1 MIAMDDKNT
10 AMLEYLRQYPGLQS
24 FLFFNSM
31 VDQIG
36 NTSVQ
41 TVSGETWEKK
51 YVRGHGIKQWDFAV
65 VKIAQAD
72 TGTSD
77 INADETQAVQ
87 DFMDWIDKQNKAG
100 NFPDFSPSKVLSIQN
115 LQNMPNFAG
124 IDNNEGTAKYMFQCR
139 VRYYE

>member
-1 MIAMDDKNT
+1 MDNKNT
-10 AMLEYLRQYPGLQS
+10 AMLEYLRKYPGLQS

-51 YVRGHGIKQWDFAV
+51 YVRDHGIKQWDFAV
-65 VKIAQAD
+65 VIIAQAD

-87 DFMDWIDKQNKAG
+87 DFMDWIDEQNKAG

-139 VRYYE
+139 VRYSI

>member
-1 MIAMDDKNT
+1 MSDNKNI

-24 FLFFNSM
+24 FLYFNSM

-36 NTSVQ
+36 NTAVQ
-41 TVSGETWEKK
+41 TVYGEQWEKK
-51 YVRGHGIKQWDFAV
+51 YIHGHGVKQWDFAI
-65 VKIAQAD
+65 VKIAPAD
-72 TGTSD
+72 TGTSET
-77 INADETQAVQ
+77 NADETQAVQ
-87 DFMDWIDKQNKAG
+87 DFMDWIDAQEEAG
-100 NFPDFSPSKVLSIQN
+100 NYPVFEGCKVLSIEN

>member
-1 MIAMDDKNT
+1 MDNKNI

-24 FLFFNSM
+24 FLYFNSM

-36 NTSVQ
+36 NTAVQ
-41 TVSGETWEKK
+41 TVYGETWETK

-87 DFMDWIDKQNKAG
+87 DFMDWIDEQNRLK
-100 NFPDFSPSKVLSIQN
+100 NFPDFSPNRVISIEN

-124 IDNNEGTAKYMFQCR
+124 IDNNEGAAKYMFQCR
-139 VRYYE
+139 VRYYQ

>member
-1 MIAMDDKNT
+1 MDNKNI

-24 FLFFNSM
+24 FLYFNSM

-36 NTSVQ
+36 NTAVQ
-41 TVSGETWEKK
+41 TVYGETWEKK

-87 DFMDWIDKQNKAG
+87 DFMDWIDAQNKAK
-100 NFPDFSPSKVLSIQN
+100 NFPVFDGCEILSIEN

-139 VRYYE
+139 VRYYQ

>member
-1 MIAMDDKNT
+1 MDNKNT

-24 FLFFNSM
+24 FLYFNSM

-36 NTSVQ
+36 NTAVQ
-41 TVSGETWEKK
+41 TVYGETWEQR
-51 YVRGHGIKQWDFAV
+51 YMRGHGIKQWDFAI

-87 DFMDWIDKQNKAG
+87 DFMDWIDNQNRLK
-100 NFPDFSPSKVLSIQN
+100 NFPDFSPNRVLSIEN

-124 IDNNEGTAKYMFQCR
+124 INNDEGTAKYMFQCR
-139 VRYYE
+139 VRYYQ

>member
-1 MIAMDDKNT
+1 MDNKNT

-51 YVRGHGIKQWDFAV
+51 YVRVHGIKQWDFAV

-87 DFMDWIDKQNKAG
+87 DFMDWIDEQNKAG

>member
-1 MIAMDDKNT
+1 MADNKNI

-24 FLFFNSM
+24 FLYFNSM

-36 NTSVQ
+36 NTAVQ
-41 TVSGETWEKK
+41 TVYGETWEKK

-87 DFMDWIDKQNKAG
+87 DFMDWIDEQNRAE
-100 NFPDFSPSKVLSIQN
+100 NFPDFSPGKVLSIQN

-124 IDNNEGTAKYMFQCR
+124 INNDEGTAKYMFQCR

>member
-1 MIAMDDKNT
+1 MDNKNT

-36 NTSVQ
+36 NTAVQ
-41 TVSGETWEKK
+41 TVYGETWEKE
-51 YVRGHGIKQWDFAV
+51 YIRGHGIKQWDFAV

-87 DFMDWIDKQNKAG
+87 DFMDWIDEQNEIG
-100 NFPDFSPSKVLSIQN
+100 NFPDFSPGKVLSIQN

>member
-1 MIAMDDKNT
+1 MDNKNT

-36 NTSVQ
+36 NTAVQ
-41 TVSGETWEKK
+41 TVYGETWEKK

-87 DFMDWIDKQNKAG
+87 DFMDWIDEQNKAG

>member
-1 MIAMDDKNT
+1 MDNKNT
-10 AMLEYLRQYPGLQS
+10 AMLEYLRKYPGLQS

-36 NTSVQ
+36 NTAVQ
-41 TVSGETWEKK
+41 TVYGETWEKK

-87 DFMDWIDKQNKAG
+87 DFMDWIDEQNKTK
-100 NFPDFSPSKVLSIQN
+100 NFPNFSPARVLSIQN

-124 IDNNEGTAKYMFQCR
+124 IDNNEGAAKYMFQCR

>member
-1 MIAMDDKNT
+1 MDNKNIAMLN
-10 AMLEYLRQYPGLQS
+10 YLRQYPGLQS
-24 FLFFNSM
+24 FLYFNSM

-36 NTSVQ
+36 NTAVQ
-41 TVSGETWEKK
+41 TVYGETWEKK

-87 DFMDWIDKQNKAG
+87 DFMDWIDAQNKSQ
-100 NFPDFSPSKVLSIQN
+100 NFPVFDGCKILSIEN

>member
-1 MIAMDDKNT
+1 MDNKNT

-24 FLFFNSM
+24 FLYFNSM

-36 NTSVQ
+36 NTAVQ
-41 TVSGETWEKK
+41 TVYGETWEKK

-87 DFMDWIDKQNKAG
+87 DFMDWIDAQNKSQ
-100 NFPDFSPSKVLSIQN
+100 NFPVFDGCKILSIEN

>member
-1 MIAMDDKNT
+1 MDNKNT

-24 FLFFNSM
+24 FLYFNSM

-36 NTSVQ
+36 NTAVQ
-41 TVSGETWEKK
+41 TVYGETWEKR
-51 YVRGHGIKQWDFAV
+51 YVRGHGIKQFDFAV
-65 VKIAQAD
+65 VYIAQAD

-87 DFMDWIDKQNKAG
+87 NFMDWIDTQNKNE
-100 NFPDFSPSKVLSIQN
+100 NFPDFSPGKVLSIQN

-124 IDNNEGTAKYMFQCR
+124 LNNDEGTAKYMFQCR
-139 VRYYE
+139 VRYYQ

>member
-1 MIAMDDKNT
+1 MIATDNKNI
-10 AMLEYLRQYPGLQS
+10 AMLNYLRQYPGLQS
-24 FLFFNSM
+24 FLYFNSM

-36 NTSVQ
+36 NTAVQ
-41 TVSGETWEKK
+41 TVYGETWEKK

-87 DFMDWIDKQNKAG
+87 DFMDWIDAQNKSQ
-100 NFPDFSPSKVLSIQN
+100 NFPVFDGCKILSIEN

-124 IDNNEGTAKYMFQCR
+124 IDNNEGAAKYMFQCR

>member
-1 MIAMDDKNT
+1 MDNKNT

-87 DFMDWIDKQNKAG
+87 DFMDWIDEQNKVG

-124 IDNNEGTAKYMFQCR
+124 VDNNEGTAKYMFQCR
-139 VRYYE
+139 VRYYA

>member
-1 MIAMDDKNT
+1 MDNKNT

-87 DFMDWIDKQNKAG
+87 DFMDWIDEQNKAG
-100 NFPDFSPSKVLSIQN
+100 NFPDFSPGKVLSIQN

-124 IDNNEGTAKYMFQCR
+124 VDNNEGTAKYMFQCR

>member
-1 MIAMDDKNT
+1 MDNKNT
-10 AMLEYLRQYPGLQS
+10 AMLAYLRQYPGLQS
-24 FLFFNSM
+24 FLYFNSM

-36 NTSVQ
+36 NTAVQ
-41 TVSGETWEKK
+41 TVYGETWEKK
-51 YVRGHGIKQWDFAV
+51 FVRGHGIKQWDFAV

-87 DFMDWIDKQNKAG
+87 DFMDWIDAQNKSQ
-100 NFPDFSPSKVLSIQN
+100 NFPVFDGCKILSIEN

-139 VRYYE
+139 VRYYQ

>member
-1 MIAMDDKNT
+1 MIATDNKNI
-10 AMLEYLRQYPGLQS
+10 AMLNYLRQYPGLQS
-24 FLFFNSM
+24 FLYFNSM

-36 NTSVQ
+36 NTAVQ
-41 TVSGETWEKK
+41 TVYGETWEKK
-51 YVRGHGIKQWDFAV
+51 FVRGHGIKQWDFAV

-87 DFMDWIDKQNKAG
+87 DFMDWIDAQNKSQ
-100 NFPDFSPSKVLSIQN
+100 NFPVFDGCKILSIEN

-124 IDNNEGTAKYMFQCR
+124 IDNNEGAAKYMFQCR

>member
-1 MIAMDDKNT
+1 MDNKNT
-10 AMLEYLRQYPGLQS
+10 AMLEYLRRYPGLQS

-36 NTSVQ
+36 NTSIQ

-87 DFMDWIDKQNKAG
+87 DFMDWISAQNKAG
-100 NFPDFSPSKVLSIQN
+100 NFPDFSPGKVLSISN

>member
-1 MIAMDDKNT
+1 MDNKNT
-10 AMLEYLRQYPGLQS
+10 AMLAYLRQYPGLRS
-24 FLFFNSM
+24 FLYFNSM

-36 NTSVQ
+36 NTAVQ
-41 TVSGETWEKK
+41 TVYGEAWEKK
-51 YVRGHGIKQWDFAV
+51 YVRNHGIKQWDFAV

-87 DFMDWIDKQNKAG
+87 DFMDWIDAQNKSQ
-100 NFPDFSPSKVLSIQN
+100 NFPVFDGCKILSIEN

-124 IDNNEGTAKYMFQCR
+124 IDNNEGAAKYMFQCR

>member
-1 MIAMDDKNT
+1 MDNKNT

-36 NTSVQ
+36 NTAVQ

-87 DFMDWIDKQNKAG
+87 DFMDWIDEQNKTK
-100 NFPDFSPSKVLSIQN
+100 NFPNFSPACVLSIQN

-124 IDNNEGTAKYMFQCR
+124 VDNNEGTAKYMFQCR

>member
-1 MIAMDDKNT
+1 MDNKNT

-24 FLFFNSM
+24 FLYFNSM

-36 NTSVQ
+36 NTGVQ
-41 TVSGETWEKK
+41 TVYGEAWEKK
-51 YVRGHGIKQWDFAV
+51 YLHGHGIKQWDFAV

-87 DFMDWIDKQNKAG
+87 DFMDWIDEQNKAE
-100 NFPDFSPSKVLSIQN
+100 NFPDFSPGKVLSIQN

-124 IDNNEGTAKYMFQCR
+124 INNDEGTAKYMFQCR

>member
-1 MIAMDDKNT
+1 MDNKNT
-10 AMLEYLRQYPGLQS
+10 AMLAYLRQYPGLQS
-24 FLFFNSM
+24 FLYFNSM

-36 NTSVQ
+36 NTAVQ
-41 TVSGETWEKK
+41 TVYGETWEKK
-51 YVRGHGIKQWDFAV
+51 FVRGHGIKQWDFAV

-87 DFMDWIDKQNKAG
+87 DFMDWIDAQNKSQ
-100 NFPDFSPSKVLSIQN
+100 NFPVFDGCKILSVEN

-124 IDNNEGTAKYMFQCR
+124 IDNNEGAAKYMFQCR